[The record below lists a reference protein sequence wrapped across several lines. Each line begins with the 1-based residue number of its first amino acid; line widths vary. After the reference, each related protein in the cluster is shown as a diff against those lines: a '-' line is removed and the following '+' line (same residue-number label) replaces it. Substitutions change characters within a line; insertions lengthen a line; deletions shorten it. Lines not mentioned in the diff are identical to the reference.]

1 MSRPIPED
9 QLLTQEHAAE
19 IFLGDRR
26 RVSTLRAEAVR
37 GNLTISKIG
46 RSYWTTLARM
56 KEMDEKCWILDALA
70 KPLIIMEVNLSQDAA
85 VQFSFTG
92 SVTRWLPRGNPWLTK
107 PLLCCHPIW
116 WSPGAVRFLRCWPV
130 WPSMSWQARRI
141 VCRS

>member
-9 QLLTQEHAAE
+9 QLLTLEHAAE

-56 KEMDEKCWILDALA
+56 KEMDEKCRVEAQA
-70 KPLIIMEVNLSQDAA
+70 QS
-85 VQFSFTG
+85 SG
-92 SVTRWLPRGNPWLTK
+92 STRR
-107 PLLCCHPIW
+107 
-116 WSPGAVRFLRCWPV
+116 AVRGPSSTDESAAAQASVLRKLQERKKRLGIT
-130 WPSMSWQARRI
+130 SRRNTQ
-141 VCRS
+141 